1 MKDTKIKFKNF
12 IEYFI
17 VCIGVFILRAF
28 TLQGPVYDL
37 CAEDNSIFFIIGREI
52 LNGKVLYRD
61 ITDQKGVYTF
71 LIYALAALISK
82 TSQIGMYLIF
92 TSLMCIVIGYLY
104 NTLRMKMGLL
114 ESIAS
119 AYFIVLMLCWTPVM
133 TFNGYNEDFI
143 LLCYLTSMIA
153 LYRHFDERYSNYK
166 MMLLHGILCGIILN
180 MKPNYIIFY
189 IPIAIHLLITTLKDK
204 HYIELK
210 NNIIS
215 GLCGIL
221 LANIPMLVYTISNN
235 CFMDMIHEL
244 YGNNGFDVY
253 GQYNLKEMIPFVII
267 HLSLLLVI
275 MIASIIVIRVH
286 RKEMTLLYISLN
298 IMALTGALM
307 SGRPYVHYTEVLMV
321 FCVPIIVCIIKSL
334 FKLRIKIAPIIV
346 CLSFAYMMT
355 TYQKIYTDALYDL
368 YITDDANYGIYK
380 VAKLYRDKYSE
391 YENLVYIGYGGLLYY
406 NTEVPVDKHP
416 SLPCIPFEKYTDA
429 IYYKEDEIRNNNP
442 DMIIIQ
448 MGHFNL
454 IGGKLSEDV
463 LDILRND
470 YTEVTDYLDEY
481 NIHYSHFYLRNDLL
495 LED

>member
-1 MKDTKIKFKNF
+1 MKNTKIGFKNF

-17 VCIGVFILRAF
+17 VCIGVFLLRAF

-61 ITDQKGVYTF
+61 ITDQKGVYIF

-82 TSQIGMYLIF
+82 TSQIGMYIIF
-92 TSLMCIVIGYLY
+92 TTLMCIGIGYLY

-119 AYFIVLMLCWTPVM
+119 TYFIVLMLCWTPVM

-143 LLCYLTSMIA
+143 MLCYLTSMIA

-189 IPIAIHLLITTLKDK
+189 IPIAIHLLIITLKDK

-221 LANIPMLVYTISNN
+221 LANIPMLVYTISNH
-235 CFMDMIHEL
+235 CFIDMIHEL

-267 HLSLLLVI
+267 HLSFLLVI

-286 RKEMTLLYISLN
+286 RKEMTFLYISLN
-298 IMALTGALM
+298 IMALIGALM

-334 FKLRIKIAPIIV
+334 FKLRIKID
-346 CLSFAYMMT
+346 
-355 TYQKIYTDALYDL
+355 Q
-368 YITDDANYGIYK
+368 
-380 VAKLYRDKYSE
+380 
-391 YENLVYIGYGGLLYY
+391 LLYVY
-406 NTEVPVDKHP
+406 H
-416 SLPCIPFEKYTDA
+416 L
-429 IYYKEDEIRNNNP
+429 
-442 DMIIIQ
+442 
-448 MGHFNL
+448 L
-454 IGGKLSEDV
+454 I
-463 LDILRND
+463 
-470 YTEVTDYLDEY
+470 
-481 NIHYSHFYLRNDLL
+481 
-495 LED
+495 